1 VSKKDSATKLKLNTL
16 ISEQDLNKR
25 DLVTM
30 DESPTLEED
39 VETPRPHPLQRKSG
53 ETNKTS
59 DPDEDFSEDFEMV
72 NMGDN
77 YPEED
82 DIKDL
87 ETLLEE
93 LEQDYDSWVEL
104 RRKTVVNL
112 REIADYIDSVSKK
125 SGLAKAIGSGGGI
138 VAGGLTLIGGALT
151 IASAGA
157 ALPILLAGTGL
168 GLASGVGGGAAAV
181 TEKVIKSQQMKAAK
195 SAIEEDALATTH
207 LENKVEKVSKDK
219 RITKLIAKDVLW
231 TSTGVTSNS
240 FKIVQLVCQG
250 SGAGILASVGTAT
263 AQIFGEDIGREVSK
277 AVLITSGRIFSGA
290 VTVVFGGATMIYD
303 IYRLHKEVDILAAV
317 GSEGTNDIRV
327 LASELEKALESLLA
341 KTNNQEGKGPD
352 SENQSKLT
360 TL

>member
-1 VSKKDSATKLKLNTL
+1 MITKVGSSSKLTHCKHNVHPNLCISVKKKSSATKLKLNTL
-16 ISEQDLNKR
+16 ISKQDLNKR

-39 VETPRPHPLQRKSG
+39 VETPGPHPLHNKSG

-125 SGLAKAIGSGGGI
+125 SGLAKVYLDLVHFKSVRIALHCAVWFRLINS
-138 VAGGLTLIGGALT
+138 ALFTLG
-151 IASAGA
+151 
-157 ALPILLAGTGL
+157 
-168 GLASGVGGGAAAV
+168 
-181 TEKVIKSQQMKAAK
+181 
-195 SAIEEDALATTH
+195 H
-207 LENKVEKVSKDK
+207 
-219 RITKLIAKDVLW
+219 W
-231 TSTGVTSNS
+231 
-240 FKIVQLVCQG
+240 
-250 SGAGILASVGTAT
+250 
-263 AQIFGEDIGREVSK
+263 
-277 AVLITSGRIFSGA
+277 
-290 VTVVFGGATMIYD
+290 
-303 IYRLHKEVDILAAV
+303 
-317 GSEGTNDIRV
+317 
-327 LASELEKALESLLA
+327 
-341 KTNNQEGKGPD
+341 
-352 SENQSKLT
+352 
-360 TL
+360 